1 MNRVAGKAR
10 CVVQRF
16 TACASTGADVVRTGA
31 VLLVH
36 YFGAVLNAHL
46 HLHLCMVDGVVAPGR
61 QRLSLSAAGG

>member
-1 MNRVAGKAR
+1 
-10 CVVQRF
+10 VQRF

-31 VLLVH
+31 VLLVN
-36 YFGAVLNAHL
+36 YFGAVLNAHLHL